1 MAKSAVWQL
10 CTTLLCGLAL
20 PSAQAGMGN
29 LGTSYGLMPQ
39 DVATAQGLSMFT
51 EEVSAT
57 YYNPSYITADERG
70 ELTAGILH
78 AEQELRTTRSDARGN
93 VLANAPTQHV
103 LLGFKSNL
111 ASLTRDRHP
120 IHVGIILGLEKY
132 GKEMM
137 AFRSE
142 TSDTGQ
148 YLQFGKQPMFLNA
161 GVGTGIADGVS
172 IGASVRLTLKASAE
186 LEAHTTLAGDMSQ
199 ESLTVNAKPSLKA
212 ILGTTIEPAK
222 LFCDDACIWD
232 GWELALI
239 YRTKSSSSTSVEADV
254 VVNKTVPEP
263 GLSLAVTTIEAFQP
277 ETYAVGLQYSG
288 ERWRTAVSLEQ
299 QRWSELVEE
308 FAGDTIKD
316 QAELPPSERIQFDD
330 VLSPR
335 VGAEYQLNET
345 YSVSGGLAYE
355 TSPLRTERNPGLNY
369 YDTDRAVFGLGFA
382 AVYNRTP
389 VFSYPVRLDF
399 AYQYQQLIDR
409 DFLIVDGSGNETSVA
424 ADGDIHVVSTSIT
437 FKF

>member
-1 MAKSAVWQL
+1 MARSAVWL
-10 CTTLLCGLAL
+10 ICTTVVCGLAL

-39 DVATAQGLSMFT
+39 DIATAQGLSMFT

-120 IHVGIILGLEKY
+120 LHVGIILGLEKY

-161 GVGTGIADGVS
+161 GVGTHVAKGISV
-172 IGASVRLTLKASAE
+172 GASFRLTLKASAE
-186 LEAHTTLAGDMSQ
+186 LETQTTLTGDMRQ
-199 ESLTVNAKPSLKA
+199 ERLNVNAQPSLKA
-212 ILGTTIEPAK
+212 ILGTTIKPAE
-222 LFCDDACIWD
+222 LFCDGDCFWD
-232 GWELALI
+232 GWELALV
-239 YRTKSSSSTSVEADV
+239 YRTKSSSSTSVEANV
-254 VVNKTVPEP
+254 VVNNTVPDP
-263 GLSLAVTTIEAFQP
+263 GLSVAVTTIEAFQP
-277 ETYAVGLQYSG
+277 ETYSAGLQYSG
-288 ERWRTAVSLEQ
+288 ERWRAAVSIEQ
-299 QRWSELVEE
+299 QRWSELVDE

-316 QAELPPSERIQFDD
+316 QAELSPSERIQFDD
-330 VLSPR
+330 VLIPR
-335 VGAEYQLNET
+335 VGAEYQLNGT
-345 YSVSGGLAYE
+345 YLVSAGLAYE

-369 YDTDRAVFGLGFA
+369 YDTDRAVIGLGFA
-382 AVYNRTP
+382 AMYDRTP

-409 DFLIVDGSGNETSVA
+409 GFLIVDGSGNETSVT
-424 ADGDIHVVSTSIT
+424 ADGKIHVVSTSIT
-437 FKF
+437 LKF